1 VTSSGELHWFGE
13 TDVDQPLDREAK
25 VFEQHIDEWR
35 KTRLGQFVL
44 IKGDQVIDF
53 FPSLEQAFRA
63 GTGRFGLEP
72 FSVRQIVPSDVV
84 NVSLYG
90 RRIHAA

>member
-1 VTSSGELHWFGE
+1 M
-13 TDVDQPLDREAK
+13 DQSLDREAR
-25 VFEQHIDEWR
+25 VFDQNVEEWR
-35 KTRLGQFVL
+35 RTHLGQFVL

-53 FPSLEQAFRA
+53 YPSLEQAFRA

-72 FSVRQIVPSDVV
+72 FSVRQIVPMDVV

-90 RRIHAA
+90 RRIHVS